1 MQNTER
7 KKLIKN
13 SRTNAKVIK
22 SVPHYK
28 VQFCSIQVSS
38 FNFVIYLFTQ
48 RICSCKT
55 FSDGVNTLKEIYE

>member
-38 FNFVIYLFTQ
+38 FVCDIFNFLSNV
-48 RICSCKT
+48 
-55 FSDGVNTLKEIYE
+55 

>member
-22 SVPHYK
+22 SVPHSK

-38 FNFVIYLFTQ
+38 FLCDKFRFVKCLEN
-48 RICSCKT
+48 S
-55 FSDGVNTLKEIYE
+55 NA